1 MSDKKS
7 FVMYESWGAAIEK
20 MSNEQAG
27 ELIKAIYAYQKDPDA
42 VPEDPALAF
51 VFELIKQQLDADS
64 QRYKEACAA
73 RSEAGKKGGRPKANA
88 SDKKQMVSEES
99 KKSKCFSEKAKK
111 ADNDNEYDNDLK
123 ENTLEGVKEKR
134 FAPPT
139 LENVSE
145 YCREMG
151 YTNVDA
157 VCFINFY
164 TSNGW
169 MVGKNRMKDWKA
181 AVGNWDRREKNPQR
195 QDGAAEVAKKNRFHN
210 LEEHGYDYDAMV
222 WGMAGAALQGEA
234 GSAVEPGTG
243 WRELEDDEKHG

>member
-7 FVMYESWGAAIEK
+7 FVMYESWGTAIEK

-73 RSEAGKKGGRPKANA
+73 RSEAGKKGGRPKTNA

-111 ADNDNEYDNDLK
+111 ADNEYDNDLK

-139 LENVSE
+139 LQEVKD
-145 YCREMG
+145 YCLKMG
-151 YTNVDA
+151 YTHVDA
-157 VCFINFY
+157 ERFIDYY

-222 WGMAGAALQGEA
+222 WGMVGAAAQGEA

-243 WRELEDDEKHG
+243 

>member
-1 MSDKKS
+1 MADKKS

-20 MSNEQAG
+20 MNNEQAG
-27 ELIKAIYAYQKDPDA
+27 ELIKAIYAFQKTPDV
-42 VPEDPALAF
+42 VPEDPAIAF
-51 VFELIKQQLDADS
+51 VFEIIKQKLEEDNK
-64 QRYKEACAA
+64 RYEEVCAA

-157 VCFINFY
+157 ARFIDFY

-181 AVGNWDRREKNPQR
+181 AVRNWDRREKNPQR
-195 QDGAAEVAKKNRFHN
+195 QDGAAEVSKKNRFHN

-222 WGMAGAALQGEA
+222 WGMVGAAAQGEA

-243 WRELEDDEKHG
+243 

>member
-1 MSDKKS
+1 MADKKS

-20 MSNEQAG
+20 MNNEQAG
-27 ELIKAIYAYQKDPDA
+27 ELIKAIYAFQKNPDV
-42 VPEDPALAF
+42 VPEDPAIAF
-51 VFELIKQQLDADS
+51 VFEIIKQKLEEDNK
-64 QRYKEACAA
+64 RYEEVCAA

-181 AVGNWDRREKNPQR
+181 AVRNWDRREKNPQR
-195 QDGAAEVAKKNRFHN
+195 QDGAAEVSKKNRFHN

-222 WGMAGAALQGEA
+222 WDMVGAAAQGEA

-243 WRELEDDEKHG
+243 

>member
-1 MSDKKS
+1 MADKKS

-20 MSNEQAG
+20 KNNEQAG
-27 ELIKAIYAYQKDPDA
+27 ELIKAIYAFQKNPDV
-42 VPEDPALAF
+42 VPEDPAIAF
-51 VFELIKQQLDADS
+51 VFEIIKQKLEEDNK
-64 QRYKEACAA
+64 RYEEVCAA
-73 RSEAGKKGGRPKANA
+73 RSEGGKKGGRPKANA

-157 VCFINFY
+157 VCFIDFY

-181 AVGNWDRREKNPQR
+181 AVRNWDRREKNPQR

-222 WGMAGAALQGEA
+222 WGMVGAAAQGEA
-234 GSAVEPGTG
+234 GSTVKPGTG
-243 WRELEDDEKHG
+243 

>member
-20 MSNEQAG
+20 MNNEQAG

-88 SDKKQMVSEES
+88 SDKKQMVSTES
-99 KKSKCFSEKAKK
+99 KKSKCFFEKAKK

-123 ENTLEGVKEKR
+123 KENTIDGVKEKR

-157 VCFINFY
+157 ARFIDFY

-181 AVGNWDRREKNPQR
+181 AVRNWDRREKNPQR

-222 WGMAGAALQGEA
+222 WGMVGAAAQNEA
-234 GSAVEPGTG
+234 GSTVEPGTG
-243 WRELEDDEKHG
+243 

>member
-7 FVMYESWGAAIEK
+7 FVMYESWGTAIEK

-42 VPEDPALAF
+42 APKDPALAF

-139 LENVSE
+139 LQEVKD
-145 YCREMG
+145 YCLKMG
-151 YTNVDA
+151 YTHVDA
-157 VCFINFY
+157 ERFIDYY

-181 AVGNWDRREKNPQR
+181 AVRNWDRRERNPQR

-222 WGMAGAALQGEA
+222 WGMVGAAAQGEA

-243 WRELEDDEKHG
+243 

>member
-7 FVMYESWGAAIEK
+7 FVMYESWGTAIEK

-42 VPEDPALAF
+42 APKDPALAF

-139 LENVSE
+139 LQEVKD
-145 YCREMG
+145 YCLKMG
-151 YTNVDA
+151 YTHVDA
-157 VCFINFY
+157 ERFIDYY

-181 AVGNWDRREKNPQR
+181 AVRNWDRREKNPQR

-222 WGMAGAALQGEA
+222 WGMVGEAAQGEA

-243 WRELEDDEKHG
+243 

>member
-1 MSDKKS
+1 MADKKS

-20 MSNEQAG
+20 MNNEQAG
-27 ELIKAIYAYQKDPDA
+27 ELIKAIYAFQKNPDV
-42 VPEDPALAF
+42 VPEDPAIAF
-51 VFELIKQQLDADS
+51 VFEIIKQKLEEDNK
-64 QRYKEACAA
+64 RYEEVCAA
-73 RSEAGKKGGRPKANA
+73 RSEGGKKGGRPKANA

-157 VCFINFY
+157 VCFIDFY

-181 AVGNWDRREKNPQR
+181 AVRNWDRREKNPQR

-222 WGMAGAALQGEA
+222 WGMVGTAAQGEA

-243 WRELEDDEKHG
+243 

>member
-51 VFELIKQQLDADS
+51 VFELIKQQLDTDG

-111 ADNDNEYDNDLK
+111 ADNDNEYDNDLKK

-222 WGMAGAALQGEA
+222 WGMVGAAAQGEA

-243 WRELEDDEKHG
+243 

>member
-73 RSEAGKKGGRPKANA
+73 RTEAGKKGGRPKANA

-111 ADNDNEYDNDLK
+111 ADNEYDNDLK
-123 ENTLEGVKEKR
+123 ENTIDGVKEKR

-157 VCFINFY
+157 ARFIDFY

-181 AVGNWDRREKNPQR
+181 AVRNWDRREKNPQR

-222 WGMAGAALQGEA
+222 WGMVGAASQDGA

-243 WRELEDDEKHG
+243 

>member
-7 FVMYESWGAAIEK
+7 FVMYESWGTAIEK

-42 VPEDPALAF
+42 APKDPALAF

-111 ADNDNEYDNDLK
+111 ADNDLK

-139 LENVSE
+139 LQEVKD
-145 YCREMG
+145 YCLKMG
-151 YTNVDA
+151 YTHVDA
-157 VCFINFY
+157 ERFIDYY

-181 AVGNWDRREKNPQR
+181 AVRNWDRREKNPQR
-195 QDGAAEVAKKNRFHN
+195 QDGAAEVSKKNRFHN

-222 WGMAGAALQGEA
+222 WGMVGAAAQGEA

-243 WRELEDDEKHG
+243 

>member
-1 MSDKKS
+1 MADKKS

-20 MSNEQAG
+20 MNNEQAG
-27 ELIKAIYAYQKDPDA
+27 ELIKAIYAFQKNPDV
-42 VPEDPALAF
+42 VPEDPAIAF
-51 VFELIKQQLDADS
+51 VFEIIKQKLEEDN
-64 QRYKEACAA
+64 QRYEEVCAA
-73 RSEAGKKGGRPKANA
+73 RSEGGKKGGRPKANA

-157 VCFINFY
+157 VCFIDFY

-181 AVGNWDRREKNPQR
+181 AVRNWDRREKNPQR

-222 WGMAGAALQGEA
+222 WGMVGAAAQGEA
-234 GSAVEPGTG
+234 GSTVKPGTG
-243 WRELEDDEKHG
+243 

>member
-42 VPEDPALAF
+42 VPQDPALAF

-88 SDKKQMVSEES
+88 SEES

-123 ENTLEGVKEKR
+123 ENTIDGVKEKR

-145 YCREMG
+145 YCQEMG

-157 VCFINFY
+157 ARFIDFY

-181 AVGNWDRREKNPQR
+181 AVRNWDRREKNPQR

-210 LEEHGYDYDAMV
+210 LEEHGYDYMR
-222 WGMAGAALQGEA
+222 WCGAWWAQRRRARLEALWHPVRDE
-234 GSAVEPGTG
+234 GS
-243 WRELEDDEKHG
+243 

>member
-1 MSDKKS
+1 MADKKS
-7 FVMYESWGAAIEK
+7 FVMYENWGAAIEK
-20 MSNEQAG
+20 MNNEQAG
-27 ELIKAIYAYQKDPDA
+27 ELIKAIYAFQKNPDV
-42 VPEDPALAF
+42 VPEDPAIAF
-51 VFELIKQQLDADS
+51 VFEIIKQKLEEDNK
-64 QRYKEACAA
+64 RYEEVCAA
-73 RSEAGKKGGRPKANA
+73 RSEGGKKGGRPKANA

-157 VCFINFY
+157 VCFIDFY

-181 AVGNWDRREKNPQR
+181 AVRNWDRREKNPQR

-222 WGMAGAALQGEA
+222 WGMVGAAAQGEA
-234 GSAVEPGTG
+234 GSTVKPGTG
-243 WRELEDDEKHG
+243 

>member
-1 MSDKKS
+1 MADKKS

-20 MSNEQAG
+20 MNNEQAG
-27 ELIKAIYAYQKDPDA
+27 ELIKAIYAFQKNPDV
-42 VPEDPALAF
+42 VPEDPAIAF
-51 VFELIKQQLDADS
+51 VFEIIKQKLEEDNK
-64 QRYKEACAA
+64 RYEEVCA
-73 RSEAGKKGGRPKANA
+73 GRPKANA

-157 VCFINFY
+157 VCFIDFY

-181 AVGNWDRREKNPQR
+181 AVRNWDRREKNPQR

-222 WGMAGAALQGEA
+222 WGMVGAAAQGEA
-234 GSAVEPGTG
+234 GSTVKPGTG
-243 WRELEDDEKHG
+243 

>member
-1 MSDKKS
+1 MADKKS

-20 MSNEQAG
+20 MNNEQAG
-27 ELIKAIYAYQKDPDA
+27 ELIKAIYAFQKNPDV
-42 VPEDPALAF
+42 VPEDPAIAF
-51 VFELIKQQLDADS
+51 VFEIIKQKLEEDNK
-64 QRYKEACAA
+64 RYEEVCAA
-73 RSEAGKKGGRPKANA
+73 RSEGGKKGGRPKANA

-145 YCREMG
+145 YCWEMG

-157 VCFINFY
+157 VCFIDFY

-181 AVGNWDRREKNPQR
+181 AVRNWDRREKNPQR

-222 WGMAGAALQGEA
+222 WGMVGAAAQGEA
-234 GSAVEPGTG
+234 GSTVKPGTG
-243 WRELEDDEKHG
+243 

>member
-1 MSDKKS
+1 
-7 FVMYESWGAAIEK
+7 
-20 MSNEQAG
+20 
-27 ELIKAIYAYQKDPDA
+27 
-42 VPEDPALAF
+42 
-51 VFELIKQQLDADS
+51 
-64 QRYKEACAA
+64 
-73 RSEAGKKGGRPKANA
+73 
-88 SDKKQMVSEES
+88 MVSEES
-99 KKSKCFSEKAKK
+99 KKRKKSKCFSEKAKK

-145 YCREMG
+145 YCRKMG

-157 VCFINFY
+157 ARFIDFY

-181 AVGNWDRREKNPQR
+181 AVRNWDRREKNPQR

-222 WGMAGAALQGEA
+222 WGMVGAAAQGEA
-234 GSAVEPGTG
+234 GSAMEPGTG
-243 WRELEDDEKHG
+243 

>member
-1 MSDKKS
+1 MADKKS

-20 MSNEQAG
+20 MNNEQAG
-27 ELIKAIYAYQKDPDA
+27 ELIKAIYAFQKNPDV
-42 VPEDPALAF
+42 VPEDPAIAF
-51 VFELIKQQLDADS
+51 VFEIIKQKLEEDNK
-64 QRYKEACAA
+64 RYEEVCAA
-73 RSEAGKKGGRPKANA
+73 RSEGGKKGGRPKANA

-157 VCFINFY
+157 ARFIDFY

-181 AVGNWDRREKNPQR
+181 AVRNWDRREKNPQR
-195 QDGAAEVAKKNRFHN
+195 QDGTAEVAKKNRFHN

-222 WGMAGAALQGEA
+222 WGMVGTAAQGEA

-243 WRELEDDEKHG
+243 

>member
-1 MSDKKS
+1 MADKKS

-20 MSNEQAG
+20 MNNEQAG
-27 ELIKAIYAYQKDPDA
+27 ELIKAIYAFQKNPDV
-42 VPEDPALAF
+42 VPEDPAIAF
-51 VFELIKQQLDADS
+51 VFEIIKQKLEEDNK
-64 QRYKEACAA
+64 RYEEVCAA
-73 RSEAGKKGGRPKANA
+73 RSEGGKKGGRPKAKG
-88 SDKKQMVSEES
+88 SDENLKVNEEEDKNLKVSE
-99 KKSKCFSEKAKK
+99 KTKRFSEKAKEP
-111 ADNDNEYDNDLK
+111 DTDTEYDNDLK
-123 ENTLEGVKEKR
+123 ENTIDGVKEKR

-157 VCFINFY
+157 ERFIDFY

-181 AVGNWDRREKNPQR
+181 AVRNWDRREKNPQR

-222 WGMAGAALQGEA
+222 WGMVGAASQNEA

-243 WRELEDDEKHG
+243 

>member
-1 MSDKKS
+1 MIDKKS
-7 FVMYESWGAAIEK
+7 FVMYESWGTAIEK

-42 VPEDPALAF
+42 APKDPALAF

-139 LENVSE
+139 LQEVKD
-145 YCREMG
+145 YCLKMG
-151 YTNVDA
+151 YTHVDA
-157 VCFINFY
+157 ERFIDYY

-181 AVGNWDRREKNPQR
+181 AVRNWDRREKNPQR

-222 WGMAGAALQGEA
+222 WGMVGAAAQGEA

-243 WRELEDDEKHG
+243 

>member
-1 MSDKKS
+1 MPKKIS
-7 FVMYESWGAAIEK
+7 MKQKNLAFKAIEK
-20 MSNEQAG
+20 MNNEQAG
-27 ELIKAIYAYQKDPDA
+27 ELIKAIYAFQKNPDV
-42 VPEDPALAF
+42 VPEDPAIAF
-51 VFELIKQQLDADS
+51 VFEIIKQKLEEDNK
-64 QRYKEACAA
+64 RYEEVCAA

-157 VCFINFY
+157 ARFIDFY

-181 AVGNWDRREKNPQR
+181 AVRNWDRREKNPQR
-195 QDGAAEVAKKNRFHN
+195 QDGAAEVSKKNRFHN

-222 WGMAGAALQGEA
+222 WGMVGAAAQGEA

-243 WRELEDDEKHG
+243 

>member
-42 VPEDPALAF
+42 VPQDPALAF

-73 RSEAGKKGGRPKANA
+73 RSEAGKKGGRPKANV

-139 LENVSE
+139 LQEVKD
-145 YCREMG
+145 YCLKMG
-151 YTNVDA
+151 YTHVNA
-157 VCFINFY
+157 ERFIDY
-164 TSNGW
+164 YASNGW

-181 AVGNWDRREKNPQR
+181 AVRNWDRREKNPQR

-222 WGMAGAALQGEA
+222 WGMVGAAAQGEA

-243 WRELEDDEKHG
+243 

>member
-1 MSDKKS
+1 
-7 FVMYESWGAAIEK
+7 
-20 MSNEQAG
+20 
-27 ELIKAIYAYQKDPDA
+27 
-42 VPEDPALAF
+42 
-51 VFELIKQQLDADS
+51 
-64 QRYKEACAA
+64 
-73 RSEAGKKGGRPKANA
+73 
-88 SDKKQMVSEES
+88 MVSEES

-111 ADNDNEYDNDLK
+111 ADNEYDNDLK

-139 LENVSE
+139 LQEVKD
-145 YCREMG
+145 YCLKMG
-151 YTNVDA
+151 YTHVDA
-157 VCFINFY
+157 ERFIDYY

-181 AVGNWDRREKNPQR
+181 AVRNWDRREKNPQR

-222 WGMAGAALQGEA
+222 WGMVGAAAQGEA

-243 WRELEDDEKHG
+243 

>member
-7 FVMYESWGAAIEK
+7 FVMYESWGTAIEK

-42 VPEDPALAF
+42 APKDPALAF

-111 ADNDNEYDNDLK
+111 ADNDNVNDNDLK
-123 ENTLEGVKEKR
+123 ENTLAGVKEKR

-139 LENVSE
+139 PENVNG

-151 YTNVDA
+151 YTHVDA
-157 VCFINFY
+157 VRFVNYYAAKGWKIGNDKIEDWNCLLY
-164 TSNGW
+164 TSPSP
-169 MVGKNRMKDWKA
+169 RD
-181 AVGNWDRREKNPQR
+181 
-195 QDGAAEVAKKNRFHN
+195 
-210 LEEHGYDYDAMV
+210 
-222 WGMAGAALQGEA
+222 
-234 GSAVEPGTG
+234 S
-243 WRELEDDEKHG
+243 

>member
-73 RSEAGKKGGRPKANA
+73 RSEAGKKGGRPKTNA

-145 YCREMG
+145 YCRKMG

-157 VCFINFY
+157 ARFIDFY

-181 AVGNWDRREKNPQR
+181 AVRNWDRRENNPQR

-222 WGMAGAALQGEA
+222 WGMVGAAAQGEA
-234 GSAVEPGTG
+234 GSAMEPGTG
-243 WRELEDDEKHG
+243 

>member
-88 SDKKQMVSEES
+88 SEES

-195 QDGAAEVAKKNRFHN
+195 QDGTAEVAKKNRFHN

-222 WGMAGAALQGEA
+222 WGMVGTAAQGEA

-243 WRELEDDEKHG
+243 

>member
-7 FVMYESWGAAIEK
+7 FVMYESWGTAIEK

-42 VPEDPALAF
+42 APKDPALSF

-123 ENTLEGVKEKR
+123 ENALEGVKEKR

-139 LENVSE
+139 LQEVKD
-145 YCREMG
+145 YCLKMG
-151 YTNVDA
+151 YTHVDA
-157 VCFINFY
+157 ERFIDYY

-181 AVGNWDRREKNPQR
+181 AVRNWDRREKNPQR

-222 WGMAGAALQGEA
+222 WGMVGAAAQGEA

-243 WRELEDDEKHG
+243 

>member
-20 MSNEQAG
+20 MNNEQAG

-64 QRYKEACAA
+64 QRYKESCAA

-88 SDKKQMVSEES
+88 SDKKQMVSTES

-123 ENTLEGVKEKR
+123 KENTIDGVKEKR

-157 VCFINFY
+157 ERFIDFY

-181 AVGNWDRREKNPQR
+181 AVRNWDRREKNPQR
-195 QDGAAEVAKKNRFHN
+195 QDGAAEVTKKNRFHN

-222 WGMAGAALQGEA
+222 WGMVGAASQDGA

-243 WRELEDDEKHG
+243 

>member
-7 FVMYESWGAAIEK
+7 FVMYESWGTAIEK

-42 VPEDPALAF
+42 APKDPALAF

-111 ADNDNEYDNDLK
+111 ADNEYDNDLK

-139 LENVSE
+139 LQEVKD
-145 YCREMG
+145 YCLKMG
-151 YTNVDA
+151 YTHVDA
-157 VCFINFY
+157 ERFIDYY

-181 AVGNWDRREKNPQR
+181 AVRNWDRREKNPQR
-195 QDGAAEVAKKNRFHN
+195 QDGTAEVAKKNRFHN

-222 WGMAGAALQGEA
+222 WGMVGAAAQGEA

-243 WRELEDDEKHG
+243 

>member
-1 MSDKKS
+1 MADKKS

-20 MSNEQAG
+20 MNNEQAG
-27 ELIKAIYAYQKDPDA
+27 ELIKAIYAFQKNPDV
-42 VPEDPALAF
+42 VPEDPAIAF
-51 VFELIKQQLDADS
+51 VFEIIKQKLEEDNK
-64 QRYKEACAA
+64 RYEEVCAA
-73 RSEAGKKGGRPKANA
+73 RSEGGKKGGRPKANA
-88 SDKKQMVSEES
+88 SDKKQMASEES

-139 LENVSE
+139 LQEVKD
-145 YCREMG
+145 YCLKMG
-151 YTNVDA
+151 YTHVDA
-157 VCFINFY
+157 ERFIDY
-164 TSNGW
+164 YASNGW

-181 AVGNWDRREKNPQR
+181 VVRNWDRSEKTPQR
-195 QDGAAEVAKKNRFHN
+195 LEGTAEVSKKNRFHN

-222 WGMAGAALQGEA
+222 WGMVGAAAQGEA

-243 WRELEDDEKHG
+243 

>member
-1 MSDKKS
+1 MADKKS

-20 MSNEQAG
+20 MNNEQAG
-27 ELIKAIYAYQKDPDA
+27 ELIKAIYAFQKNPDV
-42 VPEDPALAF
+42 VPEDPAIAF
-51 VFELIKQQLDADS
+51 VFEIIKQKLEEDNK
-64 QRYKEACAA
+64 RYEEVCAA
-73 RSEAGKKGGRPKANA
+73 RSEGGKKGGRPKANA

-145 YCREMG
+145 YCRKMG

-157 VCFINFY
+157 ARFIDFY

-181 AVGNWDRREKNPQR
+181 AVRNWDRREKNPQR

-222 WGMAGAALQGEA
+222 WGMVGAAAQGEA
-234 GSAVEPGTG
+234 GSTVKPGTG
-243 WRELEDDEKHG
+243 

>member
-1 MSDKKS
+1 ML
-7 FVMYESWGAAIEK
+7 FRRIR
-20 MSNEQAG
+20 
-27 ELIKAIYAYQKDPDA
+27 
-42 VPEDPALAF
+42 ALAF
-51 VFELIKQQLDADS
+51 VFELIKQQLVRTAS
-64 QRYKEACAA
+64 SYKEACVA
-73 RSEAGKKGGRPKANA
+73 RSEAGKKGGRPKTNA

-123 ENTLEGVKEKR
+123 ENTIDGVKEKR

-157 VCFINFY
+157 ARFIDFY

-181 AVGNWDRREKNPQR
+181 AVRNWGRREKNPQR

-222 WGMAGAALQGEA
+222 WGMVGAAAQGEA

-243 WRELEDDEKHG
+243 

>member
-1 MSDKKS
+1 MADKKS

-20 MSNEQAG
+20 MNNEQAG
-27 ELIKAIYAYQKDPDA
+27 ELIKAIYAFQKNPDV
-42 VPEDPALAF
+42 VPEDPAIAF
-51 VFELIKQQLDADS
+51 VFEIIKQKLEEDNK
-64 QRYKEACAA
+64 RYEEVCAA

-181 AVGNWDRREKNPQR
+181 AVRNWDRREKNPQR
-195 QDGAAEVAKKNRFHN
+195 QDGAAEVSKKNRFHN

-222 WGMAGAALQGEA
+222 WGMVGAAAQGEA

-243 WRELEDDEKHG
+243 

>member
-1 MSDKKS
+1 MADKKS

-20 MSNEQAG
+20 MNNEQAG
-27 ELIKAIYAYQKDPDA
+27 ELIKAIYAFQKNPDV
-42 VPEDPALAF
+42 VPEDPAIAF
-51 VFELIKQQLDADS
+51 VFEIIKQKLEEDNK
-64 QRYKEACAA
+64 RYEEVCAA
-73 RSEAGKKGGRPKANA
+73 RSEGGKKGGRPKANA

-157 VCFINFY
+157 VCFIDFY

-181 AVGNWDRREKNPQR
+181 AVRNWDRREKNPQR
-195 QDGAAEVAKKNRFHN
+195 QEGAAEGAKKNRFHN

-222 WGMAGAALQGEA
+222 WGMVGAAAQGEA
-234 GSAVEPGTG
+234 GSTVKPGTG
-243 WRELEDDEKHG
+243 

>member
-20 MSNEQAG
+20 MNNEQAG

-73 RSEAGKKGGRPKANA
+73 RSEAGKKGGRPKVNA
-88 SDKKQMVSEES
+88 SDKKQMVSTES

-111 ADNDNEYDNDLK
+111 ADNDNEYDNDHKK
-123 ENTLEGVKEKR
+123 ENTIDGVKEKR

-157 VCFINFY
+157 ERFIDFY

-181 AVGNWDRREKNPQR
+181 AVRNWDRREKNPQR

-210 LEEHGYDYDAMV
+210 LEEHDYDYDAMV
-222 WGMAGAALQGEA
+222 WGMVGAASQNEA

-243 WRELEDDEKHG
+243 

>member
-88 SDKKQMVSEES
+88 SDRKQMVSEES

-111 ADNDNEYDNDLK
+111 ADNEYDNDLK
-123 ENTLEGVKEKR
+123 ENTIDGVKEKR

-139 LENVSE
+139 LKNVSE
-145 YCREMG
+145 YCQEMG

-157 VCFINFY
+157 ARFIDFY

-181 AVGNWDRREKNPQR
+181 AVRNWDRREKNPQR

-222 WGMAGAALQGEA
+222 WGMVGAASQNEA
-234 GSAVEPGTG
+234 GSAVKPGTG
-243 WRELEDDEKHG
+243 